1 MILLALDTSVAST
14 GFAIFNEKQEIITYG
29 NIPTT
34 KKDFETE
41 DLRLNYIGNVID
53 ELIKTYNVTDI
64 IEEDQFTSINSK
76 TILLL
81 RKLVGVISRVAYK
94 YEINIHYVY
103 PSQWRAKL
111 GIKGKDKKLAA
122 FNYLKDNNIIDLGEL
137 KTSGKKKN
145 DDITDSLCIGLSY
158 FK

>member
-29 NIPTT
+29 NIPTE

-53 ELIKTYNVTDI
+53 ELIRTYNVTDI

-145 DDITDSLCIGLSY
+145 DDITDALCIGLSY

>member
-29 NIPTT
+29 NIPTE

-53 ELIKTYNVTDI
+53 ELIRTYNVTDI

-81 RKLVGVISRVAYK
+81 RKLVGVISRIAYK
-94 YEINIHYVY
+94 YEINISYVD

-145 DDITDSLCIGLSY
+145 DDITDALCIGLSY

>member
-29 NIPTT
+29 NIPTA

-53 ELIKTYNVTDI
+53 ELIRTYNVTDI

-94 YEINIHYVY
+94 YEINISYVY
-103 PSQWRAKL
+103 PTQWRAKL

-122 FNYLKDNNIIDLGEL
+122 FNYLKDNGIVNLGEL

-145 DDITDSLCIGLSY
+145 DDITDALCIGLSY

>member
-29 NIPTT
+29 NIPTE

-53 ELIKTYNVTDI
+53 ELIRTYNVTDI

-94 YEINIHYVY
+94 YEINIHYVQ

-145 DDITDSLCIGLSY
+145 DDITDALCIGLSY

>member
-14 GFAIFNEKQEIITYG
+14 GFAIFNEKQGIITYG
-29 NIPTT
+29 NIPTE

-53 ELIKTYNVTDI
+53 ELIRTYNVTDI

-94 YEINIHYVY
+94 YEINISYVY

-111 GIKGKDKKLAA
+111 DIKGKDKKLAA

>member
-53 ELIKTYNVTDI
+53 ELIRTYNVTDI

-103 PSQWRAKL
+103 PSQCRAKL
-111 GIKGKDKKLAA
+111 GIKGKNKKLAA
-122 FNYLKDNNIIDLGEL
+122 FNYLKDNGIVNLGEL

-145 DDITDSLCIGLSY
+145 DDMVDALCIGISH

>member
-29 NIPTT
+29 NIPTE

-53 ELIKTYNVTDI
+53 ELIRTYNVTDI

-94 YEINIHYVY
+94 YEINISYVY
-103 PSQWRAKL
+103 PTHWRAKL
-111 GIKGKDKKLAA
+111 GLKGKDKKLAA

-145 DDITDSLCIGLSY
+145 DDITDALCIGLSY

>member
-29 NIPTT
+29 NIPTV

-53 ELIKTYNVTDI
+53 ELIKTYNITDI

-81 RKLVGVISRVAYK
+81 RKLVGIISRVAYK
-94 YEINIHYVY
+94 YDINIHYVY
-103 PSQWRAKL
+103 PSQWRSKL

-145 DDITDSLCIGLSY
+145 DDITDALCIGLSY